1 MRQNCTPLQI
11 NWWLSVLFFQRKIL
25 TINTERLILRPP
37 ESRDYNE
44 WVKIRRES
52 AEFLEPWEP
61 VRDSDYLTRKA
72 FQNRTTWARRLA
84 KERRAL
90 NMLIFRREDNRLVG
104 GITLDN
110 MQGGVSKS
118 CTVGYWMG
126 QDYVRHGYMAEA
138 LSASVTHVFT
148 VMDISRV
155 QAGCLP
161 ENAPSR
167 ALLEKSGFKYEGVAQ
182 SYLQIAGR
190 WRNHVLYANLRRDR
204 RGRID

>member
-1 MRQNCTPLQI
+1 MFN
-11 NWWLSVLFFQRKIL
+11 QRKSPVIQC
-25 TINTERLILRPP
+25 ERLILRLP
-37 ESRDYNE
+37 EARDYIE
-44 WVKIRRES
+44 WADIRRNS

-61 VRDSDYLTRKA
+61 VRDSNYMSRRA
-72 FQNRTTWARRLA
+72 FQSRAAWARRMA
-84 KERRAL
+84 KDKPAPTPPPPPPP
-90 NMLIFRREDNRLVG
+90 DGHLVG

-110 MQGGVSKS
+110 IQGGVSKS

-126 QDYVRHGYMAEA
+126 QEFTRQGYMAEA
-138 LSASVTHVFT
+138 LAASVMHAFT
-148 VMDISRV
+148 VLDISRI

-204 RGRID
+204 RGRTD

>member
-1 MRQNCTPLQI
+1 MFRKPKSQILQ
-11 NWWLSVLFFQRKIL
+11 
-25 TINTERLILRPP
+25 TERLTLRLP
-37 ESRDYNE
+37 EARDFSQWE
-44 WVKIRRES
+44 AVRRAS
-52 AEFLEPWEP
+52 MAFLEPWEP
-61 VRDSDYLTRKA
+61 VRDGAYLTRRS
-72 FQNRTTWARRLA
+72 FQNRAVWAKRSAKDRRGY
-84 KERRAL
+84 
-90 NMLIFRREDNRLVG
+90 NMLIFRHEDGQLVG

-126 QDYVRHGYMAEA
+126 EEFTRQGYMTEA
-138 LSASVTHVFT
+138 LNASVLHAFT
-148 VMDISRV
+148 VLDLSRV

-204 RGRID
+204 RGRTD

>member
-1 MRQNCTPLQI
+1 VFFRRDIQILQ
-11 NWWLSVLFFQRKIL
+11 
-25 TINTERLILRPP
+25 TERLILRLPATA
-37 ESRDYNE
+37 DCTE
-44 WVKIRRES
+44 WVNLRRDS
-52 AEFLEPWEP
+52 ANFLEPWEP
-61 VRDSDYLTRKA
+61 VRDGAYLTRRA
-72 FQNRTTWARRLA
+72 FQNRVGWAKRLA

-90 NMLIFRREDNRLVG
+90 NMLIFHRDDGHLVG

-110 MQGGVSKS
+110 IQAGVSKS

-126 QDYVRHGYMAEA
+126 ENFTRQGYMAEA
-138 LSASVTHVFT
+138 LNASVQHAFT
-148 VMDISRV
+148 VLDISRI

-182 SYLQIAGR
+182 SYLKIAGR

-204 RGRID
+204 RGRTD

>member
-1 MRQNCTPLQI
+1 MFRRRKTQI
-11 NWWLSVLFFQRKIL
+11 AQ
-25 TINTERLILRPP
+25 TERLTLRLP
-37 ESRDYNE
+37 EATDFTEWADLRRD
-44 WVKIRRES
+44 S
-52 AEFLEPWEP
+52 AEFLAPWEP
-61 VRDSDYLTRKA
+61 VRDGAYLTRRS
-72 FQNRTTWARRLA
+72 FQNRIIWAKRSA
-84 KERRAL
+84 KDRRAL
-90 NMLIFRREDNRLVG
+90 NMLIFRRDDGCLIG

-110 MQGGVSKS
+110 IQGGVSKS

-126 QDYVRHGYMAEA
+126 ESFTRQGYMAEA
-138 LSASVTHVFT
+138 LNASVQHAFT
-148 VMDISRV
+148 VLDISRI

-204 RGRID
+204 RGRTD

>member
-1 MRQNCTPLQI
+1 MFR
-11 NWWLSVLFFQRKIL
+11 QRKTQIL
-25 TINTERLILRPP
+25 QTERVVLRLP
-37 ESRDYNE
+37 EAHDFTE
-44 WVKIRRES
+44 WATLRRGS
-52 AEFLEPWEP
+52 ADFLEPWEP
-61 VRDSDYLTRKA
+61 VRDSAYLTRRA
-72 FQNRTTWARRLA
+72 FQARLVWARRMA
-84 KERRAL
+84 KDRRAL
-90 NMLIFRREDNRLVG
+90 NMLIFCRDDDRLVG

-110 MQGGVSKS
+110 IQGGVSKS

-126 QDYVRHGYMAEA
+126 ENFTRQGYMTES
-138 LSASVTHVFT
+138 LNASVKYAFT
-148 VMDISRV
+148 VLDISRI

-204 RGRID
+204 RGRAD